1 MLQFLKWFLIRKK
14 IVEIPIIISFIED
27 EKLICWMPRCR
38 ESEPNSKNNLTLAKD
53 IKKNCKGPEIILL
66 TIV

>member
-1 MLQFLKWFLIRKK
+1 MLQFLKWFSIRKK

-27 EKLICWMPRCR
+27 EKLICQDV
-38 ESEPNSKNNLTLAKD
+38 ENQNLTVNLTLAKD
-53 IKKNCKGPEIILL
+53 VRKNCKGPEIIIL